1 MGSDIGHFDVVEMTD
16 VLAEAYELV
25 ERKQLTD
32 ADFRE
37 FVFGNPVR
45 LWGGSDPEFFKGTV
59 VEQEARAYLA
69 AESAPAQ
76 AAAAS

>member
-25 ERKQLTD
+25 ERRQLD
-32 ADFRE
+32 ENDFRD

-45 LWGGSDPEFFKGTV
+45 FWGGTDPDFFKGTI
-59 VEQEARAYLA
+59 VEKQADAVL
-69 AESAPAQ
+69 AESAPNQ
-76 AAAAS
+76 SAAAG